1 MLLTVRINN
10 NDNNNDN
17 GIDSDE
23 DSIWDSGNN
32 KDIDTGSEND
42 KHNAIGKVDAND
54 NIHTN
59 ASAIDS
65 VLDSLRVILLF
76 LHVITNSLT
85 FGLIP
90 F

>member
-23 DSIWDSGNN
+23 DSIWVSGNN

-42 KHNAIGKVDAND
+42 NAIGKVDAND
-54 NIHTN
+54 NTHAN
-59 ASAIDS
+59 PRAIDS

-85 FGLIP
+85 FGLIL